1 MKELI
6 ISMQEK
12 IKTRKKAII
21 MTASSIIALGIIV
34 AGGYIGLGYY
44 YASQNDHY
52 TESQAKEIAL
62 SHVDGEILTIT
73 KQIEIE
79 DNPTDS
85 EYEYEIEVKTADNLL
100 QEVGISSRTG
110 TIDLDDE

>member
-1 MKELI
+1 MKEVI
-6 ISMQEK
+6 KSMQEK
-12 IKTRKKAII
+12 IKSRKKVII
-21 MTASSIIALGIIV
+21 MAASSIIALGIIAV
-34 AGGYIGLGYY
+34 GGYIGLGYY
-44 YASQNDHY
+44 YASQNNNY

-62 SHVDGEILTIT
+62 SHVNGEILTIT
-73 KQIEIE
+73 KEIDIE

-100 QEVGISSRTG
+100 QEVAISSRTG